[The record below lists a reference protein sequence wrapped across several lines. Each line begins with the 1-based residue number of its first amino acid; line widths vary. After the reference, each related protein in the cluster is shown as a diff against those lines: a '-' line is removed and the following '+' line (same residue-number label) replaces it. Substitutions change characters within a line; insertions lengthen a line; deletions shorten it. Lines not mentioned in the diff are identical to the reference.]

1 MLIAGIVAA
10 AVLCLGLV
18 LSSFLTTLYIE
29 ALRLRPHAAAK
40 AFDYCDQ
47 EVLPRLGLEEREGA
61 RRYSMV
67 RQVSVILLT
76 IDIAFLSWGAQPTA
90 AVLMEVVVLAM
101 AAFTL
106 FGHIVPSVLIS
117 RTEGRWASAMI
128 WPAKLMA
135 WTIYPIVLL
144 TGFASSIAELGAEEP
159 EEETKSPNGAE
170 SIEALLEA
178 GEEEGIIDQE
188 DRKLI
193 QSVVEF
199 GDKTVREAMTARPH
213 VVAIEASKSVEE
225 LRELQLEEE
234 YSRIPV
240 YDGTI
245 DNIVGF
251 IHSRDTLEVD
261 EAKRST
267 TTVRELARPITLSPE
282 TKPIQELMRELQQSN
297 SQMAIV
303 VDEYGQTAG
312 LVTMEDLMEEIV
324 GEIRDETEPELDV
337 EKLPDNSFVSS
348 GNLDLDRL
356 EELVDFRPN
365 GEIES
370 TTVGGLVCEEL
381 GQVPDPGTRLRLDGI
396 EIEVLSAD
404 ERRVRSVRIRRREQ
418 APAEAAAE
426 GEVVGE

>member
-1 MLIAGIVAA
+1 MFIAAILIAG
-10 AVLCLGLV
+10 VLCFGLV
-18 LSSFLTTLYIE
+18 LSSFVTTLYIE
-29 ALRLRPHAAAK
+29 ALRLRPHAGAK
-40 AFDYCDQ
+40 AFPYCD
-47 EVLPRLGLEEREGA
+47 EFVLPLLNLEEREGA

-76 IDIAFLSWGAQPTA
+76 VDIAFLTTPNGPTPA
-90 AVLMEVVVLAM
+90 LVIETVILVL

-106 FGHIVPSVLIS
+106 FGNIVPSVLVS
-117 RTEGRWASAMI
+117 RTDGRWASGFVL
-128 WPAKLMA
+128 PARLMA
-135 WTIYPIVLL
+135 WTIHPIVLL
-144 TGFASSIAELGAEEP
+144 TGFASSIAELGAEEA
-159 EEETKSPNGAE
+159 EEETPANGSD

-178 GEEEGIIDQE
+178 GKEEGIIDDE

-199 GDKTVREAMTARPH
+199 GDKTVREAMTARPEI
-213 VVAIEASKSVEE
+213 VAIEADKTVKE

-240 YDGTI
+240 YSGTI

-251 IHSRDTLEVD
+251 VHSRDTLEAD
-261 EAKRST
+261 ESERADTK
-267 TTVRELARPITLSPE
+267 VRDLARSVALAPE

-303 VDEYGQTAG
+303 IDEYGQTAG

-324 GEIRDETEPELDV
+324 GEIRDESEPDLDV
-337 EKLPDNSFVSS
+337 EMLPDQSFVSS

-356 EELVDFRPN
+356 ADLVGFRPD

-381 GQVPDPGTRLRLDGI
+381 GQVPVPGAKLRLDGI

-404 ERRVRSVRIRRREQ
+404 ERRVRSVRVRRREIDA
-418 APAEAAAE
+418 APQEDEA
-426 GEVVGE
+426 V